1 MTVVIKLSYRLNILV
16 IINLHNKPTIHID
29 REQEMRIKTK
39 AFLAVTGFIFA
50 VLTTGTAQAVLSVDE
65 SVPAYNKASGIS
77 GNLSSVGSDTLANL
91 MTLWAE
97 EFKRLYPNVN
107 IQIQAAGSSTAPPAL
122 TEATSNLGPM
132 SRKMKDKELDA
143 FEKKYGYK
151 PTAIP
156 VAIDALAVYVNKDNP
171 VKGLTIPQ
179 VDAIMSSTRKC
190 GYETDVSSWGQVGL
204 DGSWKDKSIQLYGR
218 NSVSGTY
225 GYFKKKALCKGDYK
239 NNVNEQPGSASV
251 VQSVTS
257 SLNGIGYSGIGY
269 KTSGVK
275 AVALAKKAGQDF
287 VDATP
292 ENAVS
297 GKYPLARFLYVY
309 VNKQPNQAVAPL
321 EREFIKM
328 VLSKSGQQVVI
339 KDGYIPLP
347 VKVVEKALASIE

>member
-1 MTVVIKLSYRLNILV
+1 MKIAFPMKSIVAGLGFASAAMLSGSAAAVQTV
-16 IINLHNKPTIHID
+16 D
-29 REQEMRIKTK
+29 
-39 AFLAVTGFIFA
+39 AG
-50 VLTTGTAQAVLSVDE
+50 
-65 SVPAYNKASGIS
+65 VPEYQKASGIS

-97 EFKRLYPNVN
+97 EFKRTYPNVN

-132 SRKMKDKELDA
+132 SRKMKDKEIDA

-156 VAIDALAVYVNKDNP
+156 VAIDALAVYVNKENP
-171 VKGLTIPQ
+171 IKGLTIPQ

-190 GYETDVSSWGQVGL
+190 GHDTDISTWGMAGL
-204 DGSWKDKSIQLYGR
+204 EGAWAEKSIQLYGR

-257 SLNGIGYSGIGY
+257 SINGIGYSGIGY

-275 AVALAKKAGQDF
+275 AVPLAKSAGGDF
-287 VDATP
+287 VEATP
-292 ENAVS
+292 ENAVA
-297 GKYPLARFLYVY
+297 GTYPLSRFLYVY
-309 VNKQPNQAVAPL
+309 VNKQPNQPLQPL
-321 EREFIKM
+321 EREFIKL
-328 VLSKSGQQVVI
+328 VLSQSGQQVVI

-347 VKVVEKALASIE
+347 AKVVAKALSLIE